1 MLARVVRRKTA
12 IAAVLFLAALA
23 AFNAAFVPIAIA
35 AVACT
40 CPGGGTLSGTTC
52 ALPAPTSPAT
62 QTTTPSCP
70 AGYTLSGGATC
81 TAMVLSGP
89 CPAGYTLVFLSPIFY
104 CRGPAT

>member
-1 MLARVVRRKTA
+1 MPARVVRRKTA

-52 ALPAPTSPAT
+52 APTRPAT

-70 AGYTLSGGATC
+70 AGYTLSGGRLAPLWFFRVPVPRVT
-81 TAMVLSGP
+81 P
-89 CPAGYTLVFLSPIFY
+89 
-104 CRGPAT
+104 